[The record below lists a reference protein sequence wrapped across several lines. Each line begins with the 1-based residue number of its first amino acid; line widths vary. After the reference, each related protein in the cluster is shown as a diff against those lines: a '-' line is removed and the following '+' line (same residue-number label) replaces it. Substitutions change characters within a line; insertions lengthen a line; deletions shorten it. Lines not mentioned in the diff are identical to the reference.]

1 MAYKFSR
8 WEPVLINFIGR
19 KIKIYR
25 TDSDLSSVSDS

>member
-8 WEPVLINFIGR
+8 WEAVLVNFIGR

-25 TDSDLSSVSDS
+25 ADSDWSSVSDS